1 MLPPATAISPAT
13 SNKRKLEA
21 SGAIPDVPAK
31 RRQVTDSTEEQ
42 NSSWLFSTWWGKK
55 ANAWAVQKSTEQ
67 LRKELEKAEADI
79 QAIKSKM
86 DKIEQRSE
94 RL

>member
-1 MLPPATAISPAT
+1 MLPPTTTISPDT
-13 SNKRKLEA
+13 VSNKRKLEVP
-21 SGAIPDVPAK
+21 GAIPDVPAK
-31 RRQVTDSTEEQ
+31 RRKVADSTEEQ

-55 ANAWAVQKSTEQ
+55 GDPEVARNSTEQ

-86 DKIEQRSE
+86 GKMEQRS
-94 RL
+94 